1 MAVKEKEFE
10 ICKLAKRLTMIYIM
24 QARKEKKFSCFN
36 DEDRKD
42 FTRYLEI
49 RFQLFIN
56 EEMEPKDKAIRK
68 EWYDLSIT
76 MNPYFNKRLFKYVC
90 AISETLEKIPKIEND
105 DDVKNIIKAFKKK
118 HKEQKKA
125 AEASKKD
132 EKQRG
137 VEVVK
142 KSSSSDSDE
151 KECGIIGDAICGTAT
166 AIADF
171 FCWL

>member
-1 MAVKEKEFE
+1 MADFE
-10 ICKLAKRLTMIYIM
+10 ICKLAKRLTTIYIV
-24 QARKEKKFSCFN
+24 QAKKEKKFSCFN
-36 DEDRKD
+36 DADRKD

-56 EEMEPKDKAIRK
+56 EETEPKDKAIRK
-68 EWYDLSIT
+68 EWYDLSVT
-76 MNPYFNKRLFKYVC
+76 MNPYFNKRMFKYVC

-125 AEASKKD
+125 ESKKD
-132 EKQRG
+132 EKPTG
-137 VEVVK
+137 VVVK
-142 KSSSSDSDE
+142 KNSDSDDE

>member
-56 EEMEPKDKAIRK
+56 EETEPKDKTIRK
-68 EWYDLSIT
+68 EWYDLSVT

-125 AEASKKD
+125 ESKKD
-132 EKQRG
+132 DKGSAEI
-137 VEVVK
+137 VK
-142 KSSSSDSDE
+142 KSSSSSDDE

>member
-1 MAVKEKEFE
+1 MAEKEKEFE
-10 ICKLAKRLTMIYIM
+10 ICKLAKKLTTIYIV
-24 QARKEKKFSCFN
+24 QAKKEKKFSCFN
-36 DEDRKD
+36 EADRKD

-56 EEMEPKDKAIRK
+56 EETEPKDKTIRK
-68 EWYDLSIT
+68 EWYDLSVT

-90 AISETLEKIPKIEND
+90 AISETLSKIPKIEND

-125 AEASKKD
+125 ESKKD
-132 EKQRG
+132 DKGSAEI
-137 VEVVK
+137 VK
-142 KSSSSDSDE
+142 KSSSSSDDE